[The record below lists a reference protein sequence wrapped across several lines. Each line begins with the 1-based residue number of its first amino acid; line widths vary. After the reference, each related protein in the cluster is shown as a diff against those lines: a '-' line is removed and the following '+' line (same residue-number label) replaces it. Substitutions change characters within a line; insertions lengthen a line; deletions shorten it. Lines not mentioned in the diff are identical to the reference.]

1 MDESGG
7 RGQPRS
13 GNDESAEP
21 HEGLPPRA
29 TDPAPADEQP
39 TDEHGPASARPTR
52 GPEPAVPTA
61 PAATPGNDSAPPRPT
76 AADAAPDPRTADPAP
91 AGAGDKAPEAGPDAA
106 PPRAAAETPRPTP
119 APAEGEGDGSP
130 EAGPNPDRASAAS
143 PYTAP
148 ARAEGDG
155 DDAPEAGTHGDG
167 PHAAPARAGGGGGG
181 SPETGTHPDRAHVD
195 GPRAVAGDTRV
206 ASASSAPGQGAGG
219 GSPETGTH
227 PDRAHVDG
235 PRAVAGDTGV
245 ASASSA
251 PGQGAGGGSPE
262 ADAHPDRACADG
274 PRAAAGDA
282 GVAPAPSAPG
292 QGDGGGS
299 PEAGTHPDRAYA
311 GDQHA
316 APAAG
321 RPEADR
327 HAAPAAGRPA
337 ADPLRKAPDHAP
349 DAGDAQRREQPAA
362 PGPVPGH
369 PNHRPET
376 PAHGDRPLAHS
387 ADGKGPAPQRP
398 EPRGG
403 LLMGRPFGVP
413 VYVAPSWFLVAA
425 LITWVF
431 GGQLERVL
439 PELGAARY
447 LVSLFFA
454 VAFYASVL
462 VHELAHTVA
471 ALRFKLPVRRIQ
483 LQFFGGVSEIEK
495 EAETPGREFVLAF
508 VGPLLS
514 LVLAGA
520 FYAAAQTVEPG
531 TVPGVL
537 LAGLMISNLI
547 VAAFN
552 LLPGLP
558 LDGGRMLRAVVW
570 KITGKPMT
578 GTVAAAWVGRA
589 LAVSVLI
596 GLPLLTQSGALGT
609 DAADNVG
616 MDTVLDALLAAILAA
631 IIWTG
636 AGNSLRMARLR
647 EHLPEL
653 RARALTRRAVPV
665 ETDTPLSEA
674 LRRANAAGARALVV
688 VDADGQPLSLVREAA
703 IVGVP
708 EHRRPWVAVSG
719 LAQDLTDGMRVSA
732 ELSGEELLDALRAT
746 PATEY
751 LVVEETGE
759 IYGVL
764 SAADVERA
772 FVKAMARP
780 S

>member
-7 RGQPRS
+7 SGQPRS
-13 GNDESAEP
+13 GNEKPTERRP
-21 HEGLPPRA
+21 GRTTPA
-29 TDPAPADEQP
+29 TDPARPDPSDERATEAQGPGATAPSPSDNTADDHDHPSAPTPPSDDRDGRSETPHTASSGDHEDTSPP
-39 TDEHGPASARPTR
+39 TDPSGDRPAPN
-52 GPEPAVPTA
+52 PAHT
-61 PAATPGNDSAPPRPT
+61 
-76 AADAAPDPRTADPAP
+76 P
-91 AGAGDKAPEAGPDAA
+91 AGAGQEHVDRSHAHAHTGGKAPQ
-106 PPRAAAETPRPTP
+106 PPR
-119 APAEGEGDGSP
+119 
-130 EAGPNPDRASAAS
+130 
-143 PYTAP
+143 
-148 ARAEGDG
+148 
-155 DDAPEAGTHGDG
+155 
-167 PHAAPARAGGGGGG
+167 
-181 SPETGTHPDRAHVD
+181 
-195 GPRAVAGDTRV
+195 TR
-206 ASASSAPGQGAGG
+206 
-219 GSPETGTH
+219 
-227 PDRAHVDG
+227 D
-235 PRAVAGDTGV
+235 
-245 ASASSA
+245 
-251 PGQGAGGGSPE
+251 
-262 ADAHPDRACADG
+262 
-274 PRAAAGDA
+274 
-282 GVAPAPSAPG
+282 
-292 QGDGGGS
+292 
-299 PEAGTHPDRAYA
+299 
-311 GDQHA
+311 
-316 APAAG
+316 
-321 RPEADR
+321 
-327 HAAPAAGRPA
+327 
-337 ADPLRKAPDHAP
+337 
-349 DAGDAQRREQPAA
+349 
-362 PGPVPGH
+362 
-369 PNHRPET
+369 
-376 PAHGDRPLAHS
+376 
-387 ADGKGPAPQRP
+387 
-398 EPRGG
+398 PRGG

-431 GGQLERVL
+431 GGQLDRVL

-514 LVLAGA
+514 LILAGL
-520 FYAAAQTVEPG
+520 FYLALLPVEPG

-570 KITGKPMT
+570 KITGRPMS
-578 GTVAAAWVGRA
+578 GTIAAAWVGRA

-596 GLPLLTQSGALGT
+596 GLPLLTQSGALGR
-609 DAADNVG
+609 DAVDNVG
-616 MDTVLDALLAAILAA
+616 MDTVMDALLAAILAA

-653 RARALTRRAVPV
+653 RARNLTRRAVPV
-665 ETDTPLSEA
+665 ETHTPLSEA
-674 LRRANAAGARALVV
+674 LRRANEAGARALVV
-688 VDADGQPLSLVREAA
+688 VDADGEPLSLVREAA

-732 ELSGEELLDALRAT
+732 ELSGEDLLDTLRAT

-751 LVVEETGE
+751 LVIEETGE

>member
-1 MDESGG
+1 MDVSGG
-7 RGQPRS
+7 SGQPRS

-21 HEGLPPRA
+21 QAGPETAPAPDSTPPDPATPSTPAPEPADRRPRPPEATAPRNPDPSNPDPQAPETPGQAAPRHNAPHHDAPASEAQLPGTPGTGTPEA
-29 TDPAPADEQP
+29 PTPAGPPPPGPQTPGGNGGGTDPWSKPPAPDEHP
-39 TDEHGPASARPTR
+39 AHRSEEHGPAEHRRP
-52 GPEPAVPTA
+52 AHHA
-61 PAATPGNDSAPPRPT
+61 
-76 AADAAPDPRTADPAP
+76 
-91 AGAGDKAPEAGPDAA
+91 AGPRHRTEAHN
-106 PPRAAAETPRPTP
+106 
-119 APAEGEGDGSP
+119 GGDGSP
-130 EAGPNPDRASAAS
+130 
-143 PYTAP
+143 
-148 ARAEGDG
+148 
-155 DDAPEAGTHGDG
+155 
-167 PHAAPARAGGGGGG
+167 
-181 SPETGTHPDRAHVD
+181 
-195 GPRAVAGDTRV
+195 
-206 ASASSAPGQGAGG
+206 
-219 GSPETGTH
+219 
-227 PDRAHVDG
+227 
-235 PRAVAGDTGV
+235 
-245 ASASSA
+245 
-251 PGQGAGGGSPE
+251 
-262 ADAHPDRACADG
+262 
-274 PRAAAGDA
+274 
-282 GVAPAPSAPG
+282 
-292 QGDGGGS
+292 
-299 PEAGTHPDRAYA
+299 
-311 GDQHA
+311 
-316 APAAG
+316 G
-321 RPEADR
+321 RP
-327 HAAPAAGRPA
+327 P
-337 ADPLRKAPDHAP
+337 
-349 DAGDAQRREQPAA
+349 QR
-362 PGPVPGH
+362 
-369 PNHRPET
+369 
-376 PAHGDRPLAHS
+376 
-387 ADGKGPAPQRP
+387 RP
-398 EPRGG
+398 EPGGG

-431 GGQLERVL
+431 GGQLDRVL

-514 LVLAGA
+514 LVLAGV
-520 FYAAAQTVEPG
+520 FYAALLPVEPDS
-531 TVPGVL
+531 VPGVL
-537 LAGLMISNLI
+537 LAGLMVSNLI
-547 VAAFN
+547 VAVFN

-570 KITGKPMT
+570 KITGKPMS

-589 LAVSVLI
+589 LAIAVLV
-596 GLPLLTQSGALGT
+596 GLPLLTQSLGSG
-609 DAADNVG
+609 AADDVG
-616 MDTVLDALLAAILAA
+616 MDTVMDALLAAILAA

-665 ETDTPLSEA
+665 PADTPLSEA
-674 LRRANAAGARALVV
+674 LRRANASGARALVV
-688 VDADGQPLSLVREAA
+688 VDTEGRPVSLVREAA

-708 EHRRPWVAVSG
+708 EHRRPWVPVST

-732 ELSGEELLDALRAT
+732 ELSGEELLDALRAN

-751 LVVEETGE
+751 LVVEDTGE

>member
-7 RGQPRS
+7 SGQPRS
-13 GNDESAEP
+13 GTDRPTKPHAGPTAQTTGPTIPDP
-21 HEGLPPRA
+21 HENGTPAAAPSTDGA
-29 TDPAPADEQP
+29 TDSVRQ
-39 TDEHGPASARPTR
+39 
-52 GPEPAVPTA
+52 
-61 PAATPGNDSAPPRPT
+61 PAAD
-76 AADAAPDPRTADPAP
+76 DPAAQDP
-91 AGAGDKAPEAGPDAA
+91 STPD
-106 PPRAAAETPRPTP
+106 TTP
-119 APAEGEGDGSP
+119 APAEDPASGSETGTGEVERP
-130 EAGPNPDRASAAS
+130 P
-143 PYTAP
+143 
-148 ARAEGDG
+148 
-155 DDAPEAGTHGDG
+155 APEADSGE
-167 PHAAPARAGGGGGG
+167 RADL
-181 SPETGTHPDRAHVD
+181 PP
-195 GPRAVAGDTRV
+195 
-206 ASASSAPGQGAGG
+206 
-219 GSPETGTH
+219 
-227 PDRAHVDG
+227 
-235 PRAVAGDTGV
+235 
-245 ASASSA
+245 
-251 PGQGAGGGSPE
+251 PE
-262 ADAHPDRACADG
+262 APREPRTAD
-274 PRAAAGDA
+274 
-282 GVAPAPSAPG
+282 
-292 QGDGGGS
+292 
-299 PEAGTHPDRAYA
+299 
-311 GDQHA
+311 
-316 APAAG
+316 
-321 RPEADR
+321 
-327 HAAPAAGRPA
+327 
-337 ADPLRKAPDHAP
+337 DH
-349 DAGDAQRREQPAA
+349 R
-362 PGPVPGH
+362 
-369 PNHRPET
+369 T
-376 PAHGDRPLAHS
+376 LAHS
-387 ADGKGPAPQRP
+387 GAPKNPPPQSP
-398 EPRGG
+398 QPRGG

-431 GGQLERVL
+431 GGQLDRVL

-514 LVLAGA
+514 LVLAGL
-520 FYAAAQTVEPG
+520 FYVAMQPVEPG

-537 LAGLMISNLI
+537 LAGLMVSNLI

-570 KITGKPMT
+570 KITGKPMS

-589 LAVSVLI
+589 LAVCVLI
-596 GLPLLTQSGALGT
+596 GLPLLTQSGALGSS
-609 DAADNVG
+609 AEDNVG
-616 MDTVLDALLAAILAA
+616 MDTVMDALLAAILAA

-647 EHLPEL
+647 EHLPDL
-653 RARALTRRAVPV
+653 RARTLTRRAVPV

-674 LRRANAAGARALVV
+674 LRRANDAGARALVV
-688 VDADGQPLSLVREAA
+688 VDAEGTPLSLVREAA

-719 LAQDLTDGMRVSA
+719 LAQDITDGMRVSA
-732 ELSGEELLDALRAT
+732 ELAGEDLLDTLRAT

>member
-7 RGQPRS
+7 SGQPRS
-13 GNDESAEP
+13 GTGEATEGPERPGASA
-21 HEGLPPRA
+21 
-29 TDPAPADEQP
+29 
-39 TDEHGPASARPTR
+39 GPAADAQRPGPA
-52 GPEPAVPTA
+52 GPETSTGPAPTA
-61 PAATPGNDSAPPRPT
+61 PEHDGRTEPADSDTTPARPET
-76 AADAAPDPRTADPAP
+76 S
-91 AGAGDKAPEAGPDAA
+91 
-106 PPRAAAETPRPTP
+106 TPRPAPGQSP
-119 APAEGEGDGSP
+119 APSP
-130 EAGPNPDRASAAS
+130 REASS
-143 PYTAP
+143 TAP
-148 ARAEGDG
+148 APDAPGPAPHDSSATHTRSRSEADDDPAARTRSTAGTHDG
-155 DDAPEAGTHGDG
+155 DDSPTPQHQDDGHHDPAGTGNTPG
-167 PHAAPARAGGGGGG
+167 TP
-181 SPETGTHPDRAHVD
+181 PEHH
-195 GPRAVAGDTRV
+195 
-206 ASASSAPGQGAGG
+206 
-219 GSPETGTH
+219 
-227 PDRAHVDG
+227 
-235 PRAVAGDTGV
+235 
-245 ASASSA
+245 
-251 PGQGAGGGSPE
+251 
-262 ADAHPDRACADG
+262 DAHR
-274 PRAAAGDA
+274 
-282 GVAPAPSAPG
+282 
-292 QGDGGGS
+292 
-299 PEAGTHPDRAYA
+299 T
-311 GDQHA
+311 
-316 APAAG
+316 
-321 RPEADR
+321 
-327 HAAPAAGRPA
+327 
-337 ADPLRKAPDHAP
+337 
-349 DAGDAQRREQPAA
+349 
-362 PGPVPGH
+362 
-369 PNHRPET
+369 
-376 PAHGDRPLAHS
+376 LAHS
-387 ADGKGPAPQRP
+387 GNTGGNTGGGTGSGGDSGGGNGGRP
-398 EPRGG
+398 PRRRKEPGGG

-431 GGQLERVL
+431 GGQLDRVL

-447 LVSLFFA
+447 LVALFFA

-514 LVLAGA
+514 LVLAGV
-520 FYAAAQTVEPG
+520 FYLAMLPVEPG

-570 KITGKPMT
+570 KITGRPMS

-596 GLPLLTQSGALGT
+596 GLPLLTQSSVLGAAPE
-609 DAADNVG
+609 DISG
-616 MDTVLDALLAAILAA
+616 MDTVTDALLAAILAA

-647 EHLPEL
+647 EHLPDL
-653 RARALTRRAVPV
+653 RARSLTRRAVPV
-665 ETDTPLSEA
+665 ETSTPLSEA
-674 LRRANAAGARALVV
+674 LRRANDAGARALVV
-688 VDADGQPLSLVREAA
+688 VDADGEPLSLVREAA

-732 ELSGEELLDALRAT
+732 ELAGEELLDVLRAT

-751 LVVEETGE
+751 LVVEDSGD

-780 S
+780 A

>member
-1 MDESGG
+1 MDVSGG
-7 RGQPRS
+7 SGQPRS
-13 GNDESAEP
+13 GNDEPTEPEARPTAPDAGSAPREP
-21 HEGLPPRA
+21 ADSPHPETPTTPQPPSG
-29 TDPAPADEQP
+29 PASTPASSRPSGPAPQPPTRPASPPADETP
-39 TDEHGPASARPTR
+39 PAARAPGPDHAPENGDGTPGA
-52 GPEPAVPTA
+52 PEPRTNEPGA
-61 PAATPGNDSAPPRPT
+61 PAATPGAPQEPRPGT
-76 AADAAPDPRTADPAP
+76 SDDGPPP
-91 AGAGDKAPEAGPDAA
+91 GAGHPGQ
-106 PPRAAAETPRPTP
+106 PPAHSRP
-119 APAEGEGDGSP
+119 
-130 EAGPNPDRASAAS
+130 S
-143 PYTAP
+143 PY
-148 ARAEGDG
+148 D
-155 DDAPEAGTHGDG
+155 
-167 PHAAPARAGGGGGG
+167 
-181 SPETGTHPDRAHVD
+181 THPDRAH
-195 GPRAVAGDTRV
+195 
-206 ASASSAPGQGAGG
+206 
-219 GSPETGTH
+219 
-227 PDRAHVDG
+227 
-235 PRAVAGDTGV
+235 
-245 ASASSA
+245 
-251 PGQGAGGGSPE
+251 
-262 ADAHPDRACADG
+262 ADAHPETH
-274 PRAAAGDA
+274 
-282 GVAPAPSAPG
+282 
-292 QGDGGGS
+292 
-299 PEAGTHPDRAYA
+299 PEAHDQTGSGTA
-311 GDQHA
+311 GG
-316 APAAG
+316 PG
-321 RPEADR
+321 RP
-327 HAAPAAGRPA
+327 P
-337 ADPLRKAPDHAP
+337 
-349 DAGDAQRREQPAA
+349 QR
-362 PGPVPGH
+362 
-369 PNHRPET
+369 
-376 PAHGDRPLAHS
+376 
-387 ADGKGPAPQRP
+387 RP
-398 EPRGG
+398 EPGGG

-431 GGQLERVL
+431 GGQLDRVL

-471 ALRFKLPVRRIQ
+471 ALRFDLPVRRIQ

-514 LVLAGA
+514 LILAGV
-520 FYAAAQTVEPG
+520 FYLALLPVEPG

-570 KITGKPMT
+570 KITGKPMH
-578 GTVAAAWVGRA
+578 GTVAAAWFGRA
-589 LAVSVLI
+589 LAVCVLI

-609 DAADNVG
+609 DAVDNVG
-616 MDTVLDALLAAILAA
+616 MDTVMDALLAAILAA

-665 ETDTPLSEA
+665 QADTPLSEA
-674 LRRANAAGARALVV
+674 LRRANASGARALVV
-688 VDADGQPLSLVREAA
+688 VDTDGSPVSLVREAA
-703 IVGVP
+703 IVGVSA
-708 EHRRPWVAVSG
+708 HRRPWVPVSG

-732 ELSGEELLDALRAT
+732 ELSGEELLDALRAN

-751 LVVEETGE
+751 LVVEDTGE

>member
-1 MDESGG
+1 MDVSGG
-7 RGQPRS
+7 SGQPRS
-13 GNDESAEP
+13 GNDESA
-21 HEGLPPRA
+21 
-29 TDPAPADEQP
+29 
-39 TDEHGPASARPTR
+39 GPQAH
-52 GPEPAVPTA
+52 PTA
-61 PAATPGNDSAPPRPT
+61 PAPDPAQPDPADPTGSETPDPTTPDPTTPDPKTPHPESSGSPTPGPE
-76 AADAAPDPRTADPAP
+76 APDPRPNTPGDATAKPDP
-91 AGAGDKAPEAGPDAA
+91 DSNPDA
-106 PPRAAAETPRPTP
+106 
-119 APAEGEGDGSP
+119 
-130 EAGPNPDRASAAS
+130 NPD
-143 PYTAP
+143 P
-148 ARAEGDG
+148 G
-155 DDAPEAGTHGDG
+155 
-167 PHAAPARAGGGGGG
+167 AAP
-181 SPETGTHPDRAHVD
+181 STGAPRHRTEAHTD
-195 GPRAVAGDTRV
+195 
-206 ASASSAPGQGAGG
+206 GAGG
-219 GSPETGTH
+219 P
-227 PDRAHVDG
+227 
-235 PRAVAGDTGV
+235 
-245 ASASSA
+245 
-251 PGQGAGGGSPE
+251 
-262 ADAHPDRACADG
+262 
-274 PRAAAGDA
+274 
-282 GVAPAPSAPG
+282 
-292 QGDGGGS
+292 
-299 PEAGTHPDRAYA
+299 
-311 GDQHA
+311 
-316 APAAG
+316 G
-321 RPEADR
+321 RP
-327 HAAPAAGRPA
+327 P
-337 ADPLRKAPDHAP
+337 
-349 DAGDAQRREQPAA
+349 QR
-362 PGPVPGH
+362 
-369 PNHRPET
+369 
-376 PAHGDRPLAHS
+376 
-387 ADGKGPAPQRP
+387 RP
-398 EPRGG
+398 EPGGG

-431 GGQLERVL
+431 GGQLDRVL

-514 LVLAGA
+514 LVLSGV
-520 FYAAAQTVEPG
+520 FYLALLPVEPG

-570 KITGKPMT
+570 KITGKPMH
-578 GTVAAAWVGRA
+578 GTIAAAWVGRA
-589 LAVSVLI
+589 LALSVLI
-596 GLPLLTQSGALGT
+596 GLPLLTQSGVLGS
-609 DAADNVG
+609 DSVDDVG
-616 MDTVLDALLAAILAA
+616 MDTVMDALLAAILAA

-665 ETDTPLSEA
+665 PADTPLSEA
-674 LRRANAAGARALVV
+674 LRRANASGARALVV
-688 VDADGQPLSLVREAA
+688 VDADGRPASLVREAA

-708 EHRRPWVAVSG
+708 EHRRPWVPVST

-732 ELSGEELLDALRAT
+732 ELSGEELLDALRAN

-751 LVVEETGE
+751 LVVEDTGE

>member
-7 RGQPRS
+7 SGRPR
-13 GNDESAEP
+13 
-21 HEGLPPRA
+21 
-29 TDPAPADEQP
+29 
-39 TDEHGPASARPTR
+39 TDEATERHERPQASPGPAADAPRPGPAGSHPYG
-52 GPEPAVPTA
+52 GPEPAAPGDDEPRRPSGAPSGAPGADTA
-61 PAATPGNDSAPPRPT
+61 ANGGPGARASASDKPAGSAGDGATGGAARDRDDEGAGSAPR
-76 AADAAPDPRTADPAP
+76 
-91 AGAGDKAPEAGPDAA
+91 GAGDGTEESGKRSRTD
-106 PPRAAAETPRPTP
+106 
-119 APAEGEGDGSP
+119 SP
-130 EAGPNPDRASAAS
+130 EP
-143 PYTAP
+143 
-148 ARAEGDG
+148 
-155 DDAPEAGTHGDG
+155 
-167 PHAAPARAGGGGGG
+167 AGG
-181 SPETGTHPDRAHVD
+181 TPDSSERDTVTEAPD
-195 GPRAVAGDTRV
+195 GPRAPSDPVREARSGGDDSDDAPTSILTKPAGTAEPREHPTS
-206 ASASSAPGQGAGG
+206 ASAAAPVGDARTRARSEGG
-219 GSPETGTH
+219 GGQP
-227 PDRAHVDG
+227 
-235 PRAVAGDTGV
+235 PRRGRE
-245 ASASSA
+245 
-251 PGQGAGGGSPE
+251 PG
-262 ADAHPDRACADG
+262 
-274 PRAAAGDA
+274 
-282 GVAPAPSAPG
+282 
-292 QGDGGGS
+292 
-299 PEAGTHPDRAYA
+299 
-311 GDQHA
+311 
-316 APAAG
+316 
-321 RPEADR
+321 
-327 HAAPAAGRPA
+327 
-337 ADPLRKAPDHAP
+337 
-349 DAGDAQRREQPAA
+349 
-362 PGPVPGH
+362 
-369 PNHRPET
+369 
-376 PAHGDRPLAHS
+376 
-387 ADGKGPAPQRP
+387 
-398 EPRGG
+398 GG

-431 GGQLERVL
+431 GGQLDRVL

-514 LVLAGA
+514 LVLSGV
-520 FYAAAQTVEPG
+520 FYLAMQTVEPG

-570 KITGKPMT
+570 KVTGKPMS
-578 GTVAAAWVGRA
+578 GTVAAAWFGRA

-596 GLPLLTQSGALGT
+596 GLPLLTQSGLVG
-609 DAADNVG
+609 DAPDDIGG
-616 MDTVLDALLAAILAA
+616 MDTVTDALLAAILAA

-653 RARALTRRAVPV
+653 RARSLTRRAVPV

-674 LRRANAAGARALVV
+674 LRRANEVGARALVV
-688 VDADGQPLSLVREAA
+688 VDADGEPLSLVREAA

-732 ELSGEELLDALRAT
+732 ELAGEELLDVLRAT

-751 LVVEETGE
+751 LVVEESGE

-772 FVKAMARP
+772 FVKAMARHP

>member
-7 RGQPRS
+7 SGQPRS
-13 GNDESAEP
+13 GTGEATEHHERPRAPAEPTADATRTGEAGPETPTGPAPTAPDHDSRTEADTDGDTAARAETATPARAEADSRSPAPTGSGADDGTTAHDGTGSEEHPQPGPESAP
-21 HEGLPPRA
+21 A
-29 TDPAPADEQP
+29 TGASLDPLAK
-39 TDEHGPASARPTR
+39 
-52 GPEPAVPTA
+52 A
-61 PAATPGNDSAPPRPT
+61 PAATVDT
-76 AADAAPDPRTADPAP
+76 EET
-91 AGAGDKAPEAGPDAA
+91 GAH
-106 PPRAAAETPRPTP
+106 
-119 APAEGEGDGSP
+119 GE
-130 EAGPNPDRASAAS
+130 
-143 PYTAP
+143 
-148 ARAEGDG
+148 
-155 DDAPEAGTHGDG
+155 
-167 PHAAPARAGGGGGG
+167 
-181 SPETGTHPDRAHVD
+181 SPETSDGPDRPHGEPSD
-195 GPRAVAGDTRV
+195 FTPRDDLTDT
-206 ASASSAPGQGAGG
+206 
-219 GSPETGTH
+219 
-227 PDRAHVDG
+227 
-235 PRAVAGDTGV
+235 
-245 ASASSA
+245 
-251 PGQGAGGGSPE
+251 
-262 ADAHPDRACADG
+262 
-274 PRAAAGDA
+274 
-282 GVAPAPSAPG
+282 
-292 QGDGGGS
+292 
-299 PEAGTHPDRAYA
+299 
-311 GDQHA
+311 
-316 APAAG
+316 
-321 RPEADR
+321 
-327 HAAPAAGRPA
+327 
-337 ADPLRKAPDHAP
+337 
-349 DAGDAQRREQPAA
+349 
-362 PGPVPGH
+362 
-369 PNHRPET
+369 HRT
-376 PAHGDRPLAHS
+376 LAHTGN
-387 ADGKGPAPQRP
+387 GKRRP
-398 EPRGG
+398 PRRPKEPGGG

-431 GGQLERVL
+431 GGQLDRVL

-514 LVLAGA
+514 LVLSGV
-520 FYAAAQTVEPG
+520 FYLAMLPVEPG

-570 KITGKPMT
+570 KITGRPMS

-596 GLPLLTQSGALGT
+596 GLPLLTQSEALG
-609 DAADNVG
+609 AAPEDLGG
-616 MDTVLDALLAAILAA
+616 MDTVTDALLAAILAA

-653 RARALTRRAVPV
+653 RARSLTRRAVPV
-665 ETDTPLSEA
+665 ETGTPLSEA
-674 LRRANAAGARALVV
+674 LRRANDVGARALVV
-688 VDADGQPLSLVREAA
+688 VDADGEPLSLVREAA

-732 ELSGEELLDALRAT
+732 ELAGEDLLDALRAS

-751 LVVEETGE
+751 LVVEDSGE

>member
-1 MDESGG
+1 MADAPG
-7 RGQPRS
+7 
-13 GNDESAEP
+13 A
-21 HEGLPPRA
+21 HEG
-29 TDPAPADEQP
+29 
-39 TDEHGPASARPTR
+39 G
-52 GPEPAVPTA
+52 
-61 PAATPGNDSAPPRPT
+61 
-76 AADAAPDPRTADPAP
+76 
-91 AGAGDKAPEAGPDAA
+91 
-106 PPRAAAETPRPTP
+106 
-119 APAEGEGDGSP
+119 
-130 EAGPNPDRASAAS
+130 
-143 PYTAP
+143 
-148 ARAEGDG
+148 
-155 DDAPEAGTHGDG
+155 DAPEAD
-167 PHAAPARAGGGGGG
+167 
-181 SPETGTHPDRAHVD
+181 
-195 GPRAVAGDTRV
+195 
-206 ASASSAPGQGAGG
+206 
-219 GSPETGTH
+219 
-227 PDRAHVDG
+227 
-235 PRAVAGDTGV
+235 
-245 ASASSA
+245 
-251 PGQGAGGGSPE
+251 
-262 ADAHPDRACADG
+262 
-274 PRAAAGDA
+274 
-282 GVAPAPSAPG
+282 
-292 QGDGGGS
+292 
-299 PEAGTHPDRAYA
+299 THPDRAYA
-311 GDQHA
+311 DDRHTAAARSHADADASHPAPAHPDADDAPQA
-316 APAAG
+316 APAPGAPAPGAPAEGDTPVGDTHPDRAYASGPHSAPAPG

-327 HAAPAAGRPA
+327 
-337 ADPLRKAPDHAP
+337 LRKAHAP
-349 DAGDAQRREQPAA
+349 A
-362 PGPVPGH
+362 PGSGDRNRPQQPPAPAPGTGH
-369 PNHRPET
+369 PNHH
-376 PAHGDRPLAHS
+376 PAPSAPGDRHLAHS

-514 LVLAGA
+514 LALAGV
-520 FYAAAQTVEPG
+520 FYGAAQTVEPG

-570 KITGKPMT
+570 KITGKPMK
-578 GTVAAAWVGRA
+578 GTIAAAWVGRA

-609 DAADNVG
+609 DAVDNVG

-665 ETDTPLSEA
+665 ESDTPLSEA

-688 VDADGQPLSLVREAA
+688 VDTDGKPLSLVREAA

>member
-1 MDESGG
+1 MDVSGG
-7 RGQPRS
+7 RGQPRP
-13 GNDESAEP
+13 GNDESAD
-21 HEGLPPRA
+21 H
-29 TDPAPADEQP
+29 T
-39 TDEHGPASARPTR
+39 
-52 GPEPAVPTA
+52 GPEA
-61 PAATPGNDSAPPRPT
+61 PAADGGVPEPGDRPAHPAGDRPGEPAPPP
-76 AADAAPDPRTADPAP
+76 AAPDGGAP
-91 AGAGDKAPEAGPDAA
+91 A
-106 PPRAAAETPRPTP
+106 
-119 APAEGEGDGSP
+119 
-130 EAGPNPDRASAAS
+130 N
-143 PYTAP
+143 
-148 ARAEGDG
+148 
-155 DDAPEAGTHGDG
+155 
-167 PHAAPARAGGGGGG
+167 
-181 SPETGTHPDRAHVD
+181 
-195 GPRAVAGDTRV
+195 
-206 ASASSAPGQGAGG
+206 
-219 GSPETGTH
+219 
-227 PDRAHVDG
+227 
-235 PRAVAGDTGV
+235 
-245 ASASSA
+245 
-251 PGQGAGGGSPE
+251 
-262 ADAHPDRACADG
+262 
-274 PRAAAGDA
+274 
-282 GVAPAPSAPG
+282 
-292 QGDGGGS
+292 
-299 PEAGTHPDRAYA
+299 A
-311 GDQHA
+311 GDQHEQRPA
-316 APAAG
+316 AAPGAQRDDTASGPPSPPAVPPAGPRAHEERPAAGAGRHDAPAAG
-321 RPEADR
+321 GPETGEQHGGPTAHHADRPFAHSGDAGGKAPRRPEER
-327 HAAPAAGRPA
+327 
-337 ADPLRKAPDHAP
+337 
-349 DAGDAQRREQPAA
+349 Q
-362 PGPVPGH
+362 
-369 PNHRPET
+369 
-376 PAHGDRPLAHS
+376 
-387 ADGKGPAPQRP
+387 
-398 EPRGG
+398 RGG

-413 VYVAPSWFLVAA
+413 VYVAPSWFLVAI

-431 GGQLERVL
+431 GGQIDRVL
-439 PELGAARY
+439 PELGAASY

-462 VHELAHTVA
+462 VHELAHTLA

-514 LVLAGA
+514 LVLSGI
-520 FYAAAQTVEPG
+520 FYLALLAVDPSS
-531 TVPGVL
+531 VPGVL

-547 VAAFN
+547 VAVFN

-570 KITGKPMT
+570 AITGKPMT

-596 GLPLLTQSGALGT
+596 GLPLLTQSGVLGS
-609 DAADNVG
+609 DAVDNVG

-653 RARALTRRAVPV
+653 RARNLTRRAVPV
-665 ETDTPLSEA
+665 EGDTPLSEA

-688 VDADGQPLSLVREAA
+688 VDPDGVPVSLVREAA

-732 ELSGEELLDALRAT
+732 ELAGEDLLDALRAS

>member
-7 RGQPRS
+7 SGQPRS
-13 GNDESAEP
+13 GTDGSAKP
-21 HEGLPPRA
+21 HAGPPART
-29 TDPAPADEQP
+29 TDHTPPHPHDNG
-39 TDEHGPASARPTR
+39 TRPTTDQ
-52 GPEPAVPTA
+52 PAE
-61 PAATPGNDSAPPRPT
+61 AT
-76 AADAAPDPRTADPAP
+76 DAAPQP
-91 AGAGDKAPEAGPDAA
+91 
-106 PPRAAAETPRPTP
+106 
-119 APAEGEGDGSP
+119 
-130 EAGPNPDRASAAS
+130 
-143 PYTAP
+143 
-148 ARAEGDG
+148 
-155 DDAPEAGTHGDG
+155 
-167 PHAAPARAGGGGGG
+167 
-181 SPETGTHPDRAHVD
+181 
-195 GPRAVAGDTRV
+195 
-206 ASASSAPGQGAGG
+206 
-219 GSPETGTH
+219 
-227 PDRAHVDG
+227 
-235 PRAVAGDTGV
+235 
-245 ASASSA
+245 
-251 PGQGAGGGSPE
+251 
-262 ADAHPDRACADG
+262 
-274 PRAAAGDA
+274 
-282 GVAPAPSAPG
+282 
-292 QGDGGGS
+292 
-299 PEAGTHPDRAYA
+299 
-311 GDQHA
+311 
-316 APAAG
+316 
-321 RPEADR
+321 
-327 HAAPAAGRPA
+327 
-337 ADPLRKAPDHAP
+337 AP
-349 DAGDAQRREQPAA
+349 DAGPAKDTPA
-362 PGPVPGH
+362 
-369 PNHRPET
+369 PET
-376 PAHGDRPLAHS
+376 ADAGPGTPAGAADTTNTPDAEHTAEAPTPDTAQHADVTRQPGQKPEDAADHHRTLAHS
-387 ADGKGPAPQRP
+387 GTAPKNPPPTSPQ
-398 EPRGG
+398 PRGG

-413 VYVAPSWFLVAA
+413 VFVAPSWFLVAA

-439 PELGAARY
+439 PDLGAARY

-514 LVLAGA
+514 LVLAGL
-520 FYAAAQTVEPG
+520 FYLAMQPVEPG

-570 KITGKPMT
+570 KITGKPMS
-578 GTVAAAWVGRA
+578 GTIAAAWVGRA
-589 LAVSVLI
+589 LAVCVLI
-596 GLPLLTQSGALGT
+596 GLPLLTQSGALGSS
-609 DAADNVG
+609 AEDNVG
-616 MDTVLDALLAAILAA
+616 MDTVMDALLAAILAA

-653 RARALTRRAVPV
+653 RARTLTRRAVPV

-674 LRRANAAGARALVV
+674 LRRANDAGARALVV
-688 VDADGQPLSLVREAA
+688 VDPEGTPLSLVREAA

-732 ELSGEELLDALRAT
+732 ELAGEDLLDALRAT